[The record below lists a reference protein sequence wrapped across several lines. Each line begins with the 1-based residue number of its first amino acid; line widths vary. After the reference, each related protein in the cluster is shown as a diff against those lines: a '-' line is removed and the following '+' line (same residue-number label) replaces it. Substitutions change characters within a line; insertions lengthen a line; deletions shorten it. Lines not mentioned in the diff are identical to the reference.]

1 MVGKM
6 GHRFVTQDAMGD
18 VLVAGMEQDIDADD
32 HVLKEAKS
40 CPLMSKWVGKSG
52 IETWQ
57 RRQPQSLLN
66 PR

>member
-40 CPLMSKWVGKSG
+40 CPLMSK
-52 IETWQ
+52 
-57 RRQPQSLLN
+57 
-66 PR
+66 